1 MVEREPTGIPGFDDL
16 IEGGF
21 PRGSVTLVSGSPG
34 TGKSIFAQHFVH
46 AGAAK
51 FRQKVLYLSLEQR
64 ASDIYEQANR
74 FGFDFQSLEN
84 QGLAKFDFIDI
95 TARKGLPGQTIIED
109 IRNRIRAFNPK
120 RIVIDSLSP
129 LANIP
134 PSTHELQSYGL
145 IESEAFLPSI
155 PAELY
160 TRFQVHKLIMMLK
173 EQPMTTSIIIS
184 EIPRGSE
191 WLSSDKI
198 SEFMSDGV
206 VVLHYLGAME
216 TATRYLVI
224 EKMRGTKHKEDLIP
238 IEIAN
243 RGITLK
249 TQEEGIFR
257 K

>member
-1 MVEREPTGIPGFDDL
+1 MEDREPTGIPGFDDL

-46 AGAAK
+46 TGASK
-51 FRQKVLYLSLEQR
+51 FKQKVMYISLEQR
-64 ASDIYEQANR
+64 VSDIYEQALR
-74 FGFDFQSLEN
+74 FGFDFGALEK
-84 QGLAKFDFIDI
+84 QGAAKFEFIDI
-95 TARKGLPGQTIIED
+95 TSRKGLPGQTIIED
-109 IRNRIRAFNPK
+109 IRNRIRQFNPK

-134 PSTHELQSYGL
+134 PSVTELQSYGL
-145 IESEAFLPSI
+145 IEGDVFQPSI
-155 PAELY
+155 PPELY
-160 TRFQVHKLIMMLK
+160 TRFQVHRLIMMLK
-173 EQPMTTSIIIS
+173 ELPGTTSIIIS

-216 TATRYLVI
+216 TATRYMVI
-224 EKMRGTKHKEDLIP
+224 EKMRSTKHQENLLP
-238 IEIAN
+238 IDIGD
-243 RGITLK
+243 RGIILK
-249 TQEEGIFR
+249 KSEEGLFR